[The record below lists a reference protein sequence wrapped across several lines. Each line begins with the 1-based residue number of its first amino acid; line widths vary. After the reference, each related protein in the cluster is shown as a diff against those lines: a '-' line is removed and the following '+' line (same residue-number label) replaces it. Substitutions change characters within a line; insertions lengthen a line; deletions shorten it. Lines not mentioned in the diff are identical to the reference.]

1 MNANTAWHIQQA
13 SAMGM
18 MPLISKFLAGDMQ
31 VDDEIEIGV
40 GISMEGEKLLN
51 RYVGVSAEPYV
62 SERETWYYDNFPV
75 RMGEILMIPIVGA
88 ISQEDYCGTAGT
100 NTVTGWYNKAAQDK
114 EIKAIIE
121 VKNTP
126 GGEVFGTRALA
137 EVKLRVGKPIIGLSQ
152 GLECSA
158 GLYIGATDNYKFAV
172 SNDCLIGSCGVMTT
186 FQDWSKWYEKNGIIV
201 TDLYSRDSP
210 LKNDAYRKAVKGD
223 YKGYTDGILF
233 KLDQSFMSFMQEHR
247 PGISQEALQGAEFMS
262 QDAITAGL
270 IDAVG
275 TFQDAYNFAQES
287 IQNPTI
293 LTKSIINMAKKTVKM
308 SAIAASFAE
317 FFGAEI
323 VDDEGNAIGNIE
335 ESEEETEE
343 SEEETQEG
351 SDDETTEEETPTPG
365 ASAANILAQKD
376 AQIAAL
382 TAKNLALTKHSLK
395 GKATNLKQEKTDKT
409 ALTATSW
416 MDELTHY
423 TEEA

>member
-13 SAMGM
+13 SAVGM
-18 MPLISKFLAGDMQ
+18 MPMIAKFLAGDMQ
-31 VDDEIEIGV
+31 VEDEMEIGV
-40 GISMEGEKLLN
+40 GISIEGEKLLN
-51 RYVGVSAEPYV
+51 RYVSLSAEAYV

-75 RMGEILMIPIVGA
+75 KMGEILMIPIIGA
-88 ISQEDYCGTAGT
+88 IAQEDYCGTAGT

-137 EVKLRVGKPIIGLSQ
+137 EAKLNVGKPIIGLTQ

-186 FQDWSKWYEKNGIIV
+186 FQDWSKWYEKNGIVV
-201 TDLYSRDSP
+201 TDLYSKDSP

-233 KLDQSFMSFMQEHR
+233 KLDQSFMSFMSEHR
-247 PGISQEALQGAEFMS
+247 PGISPEALQGAEFMS

-287 IQNPTI
+287 IQNPSI
-293 LTKSIINMAKKTVKM
+293 LTKSTINMAKKTVKM
-308 SAIAASFAE
+308 SALMAGVAQ
-317 FFGAEI
+317 FFGAEL
-323 VDDEGNAIGNIE
+323 VDDDGNAIGNIE
-335 ESEEETEE
+335 ESEESEEETEE
-343 SEEETQEG
+343 SEEKTE
-351 SDDETTEEETPTPG
+351 DETTEEETPTPG
-365 ASAANILAQKD
+365 ASAANIVAEKDAENLALK

-382 TAKNLALTKHSLK
+382 KKQALK
-395 GKATNLKQEKTDKT
+395 GKATNLKQEQTDKT
-409 ALTATSW
+409 AMTANSW
-416 MDELTHY
+416 MDDLTHH
-423 TEEA
+423 TDEA